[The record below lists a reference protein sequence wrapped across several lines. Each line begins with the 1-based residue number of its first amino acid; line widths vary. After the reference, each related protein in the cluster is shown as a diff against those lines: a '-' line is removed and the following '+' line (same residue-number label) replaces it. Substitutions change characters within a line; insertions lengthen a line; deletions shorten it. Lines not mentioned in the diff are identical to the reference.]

1 MGYLGDGCYLRGI
14 GDDRPLRGGSWLIR
28 PREASSLSNSANYG
42 RQTRLISRRT
52 CIGLSCSAH
61 HKLLQLGGPSPC
73 YTMGPEPLR
82 RPTRTESNH
91 RAVPLCRFHAGHHRA
106 TSRPETLRNLSSDI
120 AKTSDSD
127 LRRDVSGR
135 KCIRFPH
142 PSRPRSIA
150 LLLSARPRA
159 AAAAASLAP
168 PLERHPFL
176 PRSSPLFS
184 PSPVDRIAI
193 VKYLKRDFDP
203 ALPSESVLQYR
214 AWNCCGRVS
223 NGPATKSRNFNLI
236 GLDLNRDSSDIET
249 LMGGPTTPAML
260 SAGGEEILSTFS
272 NFLWGGRVCL
282 TCRRDNKRK

>member
-1 MGYLGDGCYLRGI
+1 M
-14 GDDRPLRGGSWLIR
+14 IR

-106 TSRPETLRNLSSDI
+106 TNRPETLRNLSSDI

-142 PSRPRSIA
+142 PSCPRSIA

-159 AAAAASLAP
+159 ATTSPRASPFRSSFVAP
-168 PLERHPFL
+168 FFAL
-176 PRSSPLFS
+176 PRRQDRDREIFETRLRSRAPVRIRITISCLELLRSRFQRSSHEIEKFQFNRARFKPRFFRYRN
-184 PSPVDRIAI
+184 VDGRPDNTAD
-193 VKYLKRDFDP
+193 VVRGRGGNSFDVFQFP
-203 ALPSESVLQYR
+203 MGRASVP
-214 AWNCCGRVS
+214 NVS
-223 NGPATKSRNFNLI
+223 AR
-236 GLDLNRDSSDIET
+236 
-249 LMGGPTTPAML
+249 
-260 SAGGEEILSTFS
+260 
-272 NFLWGGRVCL
+272 
-282 TCRRDNKRK
+282 